1 MALKDL
7 REYIKILEKENFL
20 TRIPKQRSIEYEIP
34 SVLKKYDGEKAVFIE
49 AKGYKMDVV
58 GNLCCSRDFIAKGLN
73 IPKERIHAKITQAA
87 KSPLKPTVF
96 TDGPAQDCL
105 IDKVNLRKDLPI
117 LKHYERDGGPYIT
130 SSIIIVKDPET
141 KRVNASYHRMLLV
154 NSDKL
159 VPRIV
164 EGRDLHSFYLKSKRL
179 GKPLEAAVV
188 IGAPLEL
195 LITASMSYGSIS
207 ELDLAGGLTNS
218 SLEVVKCNT
227 IDIEVPRHAEIILEG
242 TILLNHQKEGP
253 FVDITGS
260 YDIIRDQPIFQVNIL
275 TRRKDAFYQAILSGG
290 FEHQLLMGM
299 PKEAQI
305 YDRVQDVSSVSG
317 VALTPAGSNWL
328 DAAISIKKKHP
339 NEPYLTAMAAIA
351 AHYSLKRVVIV
362 DEDVDVTDLL
372 MVEKA
377 VLERA
382 HPVEDY
388 FVINNIMGSTLDKS
402 VMRFGGKSL
411 PPAKIIIDAT
421 IKDKREFFE
430 FGKIPQDT
438 PITTYN

>member
-1 MALKDL
+1 MALKNL
-7 REYIKILEKENFL
+7 REYIKILENEDFL
-20 TRIPKQRSIEYEIP
+20 TRISKQLSIEYEIP
-34 SVLKKYDGEKAVFIE
+34 SVLKKYDGKKAVSIK
-49 AKGYKMDVV
+49 AKGFKMDVV
-58 GNLCCSRDFIAKGLN
+58 GNLCCNRDFIAKGLN
-73 IPKERIHAKITQAA
+73 IPKEKIHSRIAQATR
-87 KSPLKPTVF
+87 SPIKPTIF
-96 TDGPAQDCL
+96 KDGPAQDFL
-105 IDKVNLRKDLPI
+105 VDNVDLRKELPI

-141 KRVNASYHRMLLV
+141 KRVNASYHRMMLV
-154 NSDKL
+154 NANRL
-159 VPRIV
+159 LPRIV
-164 EGRDLHSFYLKSKRL
+164 EGRDLHSFYLKSKKM

-195 LITASMSYGSIS
+195 LIAASMSYGSIS
-207 ELDLAGGLTNS
+207 ELELAGGLTHS
-218 SLEVVKCNT
+218 PLEVVKCKT
-227 IDIEVPRHAEIILEG
+227 VDLEVPRHAEIILEG
-242 TILLNHQKEGP
+242 NILLEHKKEGP

-260 YDIIRDQPIFQVNIL
+260 YDVIRNQPIFQVNML

-317 VALTPAGSNWL
+317 VALTSAGSNWL
-328 DAAISIKKKHP
+328 DVAISIKKKHP

-351 AHYSLKRVVIV
+351 AHYSLKRVIIV

-372 MVEKA
+372 MIEKA

-402 VMRFGGKSL
+402 VIRFGGKSL

-430 FGKIPQDT
+430 FGKIL
-438 PITTYN
+438 